1 MFADIIV
8 DLSVEALDRTFQYI
22 IPKQWEGEVFAGCCV
37 KIPFGRGNRLIR
49 GYVMN
54 ITDQAAWPIER
65 MKEISEIEKKELPV
79 ESKLIQLA
87 AWIRQRYG
95 TTMNEALKTVL
106 PIRRQIKSVE
116 EHWLNFALPEDE
128 MKKELNRCLL
138 KHYKAKARLLQG
150 MFAEGGQ
157 MTSKLAAKKYKITKP
172 VIDSLSLIHI

>member
-54 ITDQAAWPIER
+54 ITEQAAWPVER

-87 AWIRQRYG
+87 AWIRQRYQG
-95 TTMNEALKTVL
+95 NHHRACFLHIL
-106 PIRRQIKSVE
+106 ADC
-116 EHWLNFALPEDE
+116 FD
-128 MKKELNRCLL
+128 NRDI
-138 KHYKAKARLLQG
+138 
-150 MFAEGGQ
+150 F
-157 MTSKLAAKKYKITKP
+157 
-172 VIDSLSLIHI
+172 LINAGK

>member
-54 ITDQAAWPIER
+54 ITDQAAWPVER

-116 EHWLNFALPEDE
+116 EHWLNFVVDE
-128 MKKELNRCLL
+128 EEVQRELKHCRIH
-138 KHYKAKARLLQG
+138 HYKAKERFLQG
-150 MFAEGGQ
+150 MLEQKGDRI
-157 MTSKLAAKKYKITKP
+157 Y
-172 VIDSLSLIHI
+172 LSRKGIHVSNGVMADFLL

>member
-54 ITDQAAWPIER
+54 ITDQAAWPVER

-95 TTMNEALKTVL
+95 TTMNEA
-106 PIRRQIKSVE
+106 
-116 EHWLNFALPEDE
+116 
-128 MKKELNRCLL
+128 
-138 KHYKAKARLLQG
+138 
-150 MFAEGGQ
+150 
-157 MTSKLAAKKYKITKP
+157 
-172 VIDSLSLIHI
+172 